1 MIIPKLPIPTP
12 RIPLDVLI
20 KIGKSI
26 WKILTGKDE
35 KQKKLSEKKGLNPEK
50 SEAIEIAELNQLLQE
65 YRGNIIAA
73 SDQLEREMIAEC
85 TVELQEIMNVFN
97 SFNQELKVARSE
109 SIKKKFRRLN
119 DELKGTFADYISKH
133 LSLDD
138 VQCVRVLRLPAGDL
152 KNQRLQELK
161 QNVFAEA
168 TDAIIK
174 KIQYSVEDFSETV
187 EDAFLEYLERA
198 ESSVEEKRSALE
210 KLSKTTEADTAS
222 AESILLKAHYVLAMC
237 FYADEL

>member
-1 MIIPKLPIPTP
+1 MIMPKLPLPTP
-12 RIPLDVLI
+12 RIALDIFI

-26 WKILTGKDE
+26 WEIITGKDK
-35 KQKKLSEKKGLNPEK
+35 KQDELSEKKGFNPEK
-50 SEAIEIAELNQLLQE
+50 SEASEIAELNQLLQE
-65 YRGNIIAA
+65 YRGNIIVA
-73 SDQLEREMIAEC
+73 SSELEREMIAEC
-85 TVELQEIMNVFN
+85 AVQMQEIMDVFN
-97 SFNQELKVARSE
+97 SFNQQLKVTRSE

-119 DELKGTFADYISKH
+119 DELKGTFADYIGKR

-138 VQCVRVLRLPAGDL
+138 VQCVKVLRLPAGNL

-187 EDAFLEYLERA
+187 EDAFCEYLEQA
-198 ESSVEEKRSALE
+198 EIAVGEKSSALE
-210 KLSKTTEADTAS
+210 KLSKTTEADTES
-222 AESILLKAHYVLAMC
+222 AENILLKAHYILAMC
-237 FYADEL
+237 YYTDEL